1 MAFARVCAEGDIA
14 SGEMEAFFLDDWEVL
29 VVRDRAGTLRAMDG
43 TCPHEDFPLVH
54 GSFDGTVL
62 TCANHQWMFDA
73 TTGKGIRPPSCRL
86 DQYAVKVEAGEVYV
100 DTETPPSEVR
110 S

>member
-14 SGEMEAFFLDDWEVL
+14 TGEMEAFFVDDWEVL
-29 VVRDRAGTLRAMDG
+29 VVRDRTGTLRAMDG
-43 TCPHEDFPLVH
+43 ICPHEDFPLVH
-54 GSFDGTVL
+54 GTFDGAVV

-86 DQYAVKVEAGEVYV
+86 DQYALKVEGGEVFV
-100 DTETPPSEVR
+100 DTEASLPELGS
-110 S
+110 